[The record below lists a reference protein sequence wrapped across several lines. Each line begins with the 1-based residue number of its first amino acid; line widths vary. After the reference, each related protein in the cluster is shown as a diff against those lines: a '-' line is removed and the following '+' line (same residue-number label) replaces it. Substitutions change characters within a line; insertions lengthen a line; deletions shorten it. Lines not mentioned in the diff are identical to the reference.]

1 MRDSPITLS
10 DGGFRIL
17 LEDRG
22 TKVGKQ
28 RERQERG
35 ET

>member
-1 MRDSPITLS
+1 MRDSPISLS
-10 DGGFRIL
+10 DRGFRSL
-17 LEDRG
+17 LEDRA